1 MSSFRKLSFNSNR
14 LFSIRI
20 EMERFLLFEQDSV
33 YSNNLLQR
41 DFQLGKISSFRIK
54 FWSIRITY
62 LSVFSKLG
70 KMSSIRIGFLYIRIT
85 HFSVI
90 SSLILFELDCLYS
103 NRARVFYFVVEDVL
117 TFY

>member
-1 MSSFRKLSFNSNR
+1 MSFFRKQSFYSNR

-33 YSNNLLQR
+33 YSNNLPQR
-41 DFQLGKISSFRIK
+41 DFKLEKIYYIRIG

-62 LSVFSKLG
+62 LSVISKLG
-70 KMSSIRIGFLYIRIT
+70 KMSSIRIGFLYIQIT

-90 SSLILFELDCLYS
+90 FSLILFE
-103 NRARVFYFVVEDVL
+103 
-117 TFY
+117 